1 MEEGIAKTEKEQ
13 PVNYITMEKDKACYL
28 LGLRFSTDGSE
39 TIDDKIKKLIRRE
52 MGKEKA

>member
-13 PVNYITMEKDKACYL
+13 PVNYIKMEKDKACYL

>member
-13 PVNYITMEKDKACYL
+13 PVNFIKMEKDRACYL
-28 LGLRFSTDGSE
+28 LGLRFSTEGSE
-39 TIDDKIKKLIRRE
+39 TMGEKIKKLIRRE